1 MKTLFSLF
9 LLLILVTSSTTSQNT
24 KLKENGFFYCIQVMS
39 TENPQLLKPPYFND
53 AYGEAMVEEAI
64 INKRKYYRI
73 LFIFVDL
80 QSQEKAFH
88 EWKKQYPDAIKVT
101 RTEKQVMEMYP
112 LFTTD

>member
-9 LLLILVTSSTTSQNT
+9 LLSILIISSTTSQHKT
-24 KLKENGFFYCIQVMS
+24 KEKGYFYCIQVLS
-39 TENPQLLKPPYFND
+39 TENPELLKPPYFND
-53 AYGEAMVEEAI
+53 AYGEAMVEQAI
-64 INKRKYYRI
+64 VNNRKYYRI

-88 EWKKQYPDAIKVT
+88 EWKKQYPDAIRIT
-101 RTEKQVMEMYP
+101 RTEKQIMEMYP